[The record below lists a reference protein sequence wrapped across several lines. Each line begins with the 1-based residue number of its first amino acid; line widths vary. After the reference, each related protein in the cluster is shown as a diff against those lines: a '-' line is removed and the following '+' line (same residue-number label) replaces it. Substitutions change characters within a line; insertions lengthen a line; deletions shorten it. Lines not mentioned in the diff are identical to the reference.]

1 MRGLNLAPRL
11 LSLALLGLIGL
22 ELARVAWLM
31 VPDGPAWTAPA
42 PSTVSIQR
50 PDRSGFSLD
59 NLLAAELFGPYR
71 PQAQPE
77 TAELNPEDAPDTKLR
92 LTLRGIVAAETAED
106 SRALIESNPNDLE
119 PYSIGMAIPG
129 GATLH
134 AIYPDR
140 VLLRRAGRLETLR
153 LEKDEPSD
161 PNAVVALPP
170 ASAGSAA
177 NVLDYET
184 AQKLSDIRSELLQDP
199 TKASQYMRMQPARR
213 NGELVGYRI
222 YPGRNRELFREV
234 GLRPGDIITSVNGV
248 ELNNPSRSLQ
258 LLGDLSQAN
267 NIDLTVERAGNLQNY
282 SVTLN
287 P

>member
-1 MRGLNLAPRL
+1 LNLAPRL

-22 ELARVAWLM
+22 ELARVTWLL
-31 VPDGPAWTAPA
+31 VPAGPAWTPPA
-42 PSTVSIQR
+42 PSTTAVKQT
-50 PDRSGFSLD
+50 DQGGFRLD
-59 NLLAAELFGPYR
+59 NLLGADLFGPYR

-77 TAELNPEDAPDTKLR
+77 SAELNPEDAPDTKLR

-106 SRALIESNPNDLE
+106 SRALIESNPKDLE

-170 ASAGSAA
+170 TSRGSAA

-213 NGELVGYRI
+213 NGQLVGYRI

>member
-1 MRGLNLAPRL
+1 MTWL
-11 LSLALLGLIGL
+11 LLP
-22 ELARVAWLM
+22 E
-31 VPDGPAWTAPA
+31 GPAWTPPTPSSTAAQPA
-42 PSTVSIQR
+42 AQA
-50 PDRSGFSLD
+50 GFSLD
-59 NLLAAELFGPYR
+59 ELLAAELFGPYR

-77 TAELNPEDAPDTKLR
+77 AAELDPEDAPDTKLR
-92 LTLRGIVAAETAED
+92 LTLRGIVAAETAQD

-153 LEKDEPSD
+153 LEKDEPRD

-170 ASAGSAA
+170 TSRGSAA

-184 AQKLSDIRSELLQDP
+184 AQKLSNIRSELLQDP

-213 NGELVGYRI
+213 NGQLVGYRI